1 MKCYLGFQYTNE
13 IDAVLNL
20 VSNYEEFDS
29 KLINNQMKAKCPCQ
43 INRDKMNKKPEKY
56 LTEKMFIRDKVRKY
70 YTCIIESIDIIGLNF
85 ELFENFNDLDYLPD
99 NKIKIEKFY
108 TILYFLEYFRVRYDN
123 KLRNAIKVIL
133 YSLIVSDVINTFEI
147 KNISLHF
154 AKQDYFSHKLSK
166 IISQEYF
173 KIIKS
178 EMNSDSPC
186 FLNATQIPEIRKI
199 ENVHIIEDIINNIK
213 NVYQQSSLEDAIM
226 CNKNIPERN
235 KDLYLKLLKKDNFK
249 DKIKIFEFLILYLDT
264 ILETNTKKI
273 IIEDLEITS
282 SFLKYLLS
290 INGLENL
297 EIKNS
302 EIFIEKDIC
311 IKNNSI
317 KYFRFSPKNSD
328 NLHCFYEIINM
339 MQGLK
344 EINFEST
351 ESITFRQY
359 DENFDFKT
367 IDNDISASK
376 CPSESLK

>member
-1 MKCYLGFQYTNE
+1 
-13 IDAVLNL
+13 
-20 VSNYEEFDS
+20 
-29 KLINNQMKAKCPCQ
+29 
-43 INRDKMNKKPEKY
+43 
-56 LTEKMFIRDKVRKY
+56 
-70 YTCIIESIDIIGLNF
+70 
-85 ELFENFNDLDYLPD
+85 
-99 NKIKIEKFY
+99 
-108 TILYFLEYFRVRYDN
+108 
-123 KLRNAIKVIL
+123 
-133 YSLIVSDVINTFEI
+133 
-147 KNISLHF
+147 
-154 AKQDYFSHKLSK
+154 
-166 IISQEYF
+166 
-173 KIIKS
+173 
-178 EMNSDSPC
+178 
-186 FLNATQIPEIRKI
+186 
-199 ENVHIIEDIINNIK
+199 
-213 NVYQQSSLEDAIM
+213 M

-367 IDNDISASK
+367 TDNDISASK
-376 CPSESLK
+376 CPSESLKELEMYKIDLQNIFFSKLFRTSLEYNIKKLRFVRTNIFERDLTFIANLKKLKELFIHESFIYQKIYHFIKILFLNDFYIELKNYATEENISEEIIRL